1 MRGRC
6 NNAIDLSLASAQTG
20 LAVELIPVFDFQFID
35 TSLEG
40 ATNGPCADAQVRLAT
55 PALGGR
61 DWSLAL
67 EGAARFTITG
77 WAQVSNLIRYVKI
90 VESDADSGHVI
101 EGDSV
106 GRRGQNDRSRSR
118 TFDGLLRD
126 DLLVQGLGVF

>member
-6 NNAIDLSLASAQTG
+6 NNAIALSLASAQTG

-40 ATNGPCADAQVRLAT
+40 ATNGPCADAQARLAT

-61 DWSLAL
+61 DRSLAL
-67 EGAARFTITG
+67 ERSARFAVTG
-77 WAQVSNLIRYVKI
+77 WAQVSNLIRNVKI
-90 VESDADSGHVI
+90 VESNADSGHVI

-106 GRRGQNDRSRSR
+106 GRCGQNDRSRSR
-118 TFDGLLRD
+118 TFDGLLRG